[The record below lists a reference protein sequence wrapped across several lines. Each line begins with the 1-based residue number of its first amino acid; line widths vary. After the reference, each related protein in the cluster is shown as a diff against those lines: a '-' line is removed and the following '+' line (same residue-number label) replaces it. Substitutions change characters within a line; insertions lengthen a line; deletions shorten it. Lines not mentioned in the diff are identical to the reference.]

1 MSVGTIR
8 LEDYRTKA
16 IEGARRAAAEL
27 ERRGV
32 KVVITGSLARG
43 SFGRGSDVDFVVL
56 ECPRHLKYAIE
67 AVVEDELVGIPFDVV
82 YRDEIPA
89 AKLRRFMDGAVSA
102 SNLR

>member
-1 MSVGTIR
+1 MPIGTIS

-16 IEGARRAAAEL
+16 IEGACRAASEL
-27 ERRGV
+27 EKRGV

-43 SFGRGSDVDFVVL
+43 SFDRSSDVDFVVL

-67 AVVEDELVGIPFDVV
+67 GIVEDELGSIPFDVV
-82 YRDEIPA
+82 YREEIPPS
-89 AKLRRFMDGAVSA
+89 KLRRFMDGAVSA